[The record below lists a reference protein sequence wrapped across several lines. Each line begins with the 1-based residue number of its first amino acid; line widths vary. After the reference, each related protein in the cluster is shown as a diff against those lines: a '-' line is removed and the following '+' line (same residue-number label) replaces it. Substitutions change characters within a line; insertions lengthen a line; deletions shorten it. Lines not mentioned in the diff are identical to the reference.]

1 MGKVDRLRN
10 RVDPFAA
17 LFWAL
22 DLQIPD
28 PARPGITP
36 QPYACPYMVI
46 VGAPFPIYCRYV
58 IYLWSQQPTSC
69 CWRYREQLCN
79 SAIAGQG
86 AQEQW
91 EAGGDTGELVDN
103 GHAIWMSVRGTRKCR
118 CSKLGGGRQAGVRRA
133 GHPRQMSRHSDTIAR
148 QNWLLLA
155 NNFFRILAGHGS
167 LNTLSPLYIPLLQS
181 PLFLRYISF
190 SLPLS
195 LKI

>member
-28 PARPGITP
+28 PAGPGITP
-36 QPYACPYMVI
+36 QPYAWPYMVI

-69 CWRYREQLCN
+69 CWGYRDQLCN

-86 AQEQW
+86 AHEQW

-103 GHAIWMSVRGTRKCR
+103 GHAIYGCQFEEPGSVDVLSSAEDGRLVCAELGTRDKCR
-118 CSKLGGGRQAGVRRA
+118 
-133 GHPRQMSRHSDTIAR
+133 D
-148 QNWLLLA
+148 
-155 NNFFRILAGHGS
+155 IL
-167 LNTLSPLYIPLLQS
+167 TLLQG
-181 PLFLRYISF
+181 
-190 SLPLS
+190 
-195 LKI
+195 KIDSYWRTIFFVF